1 MVLLKVHLSVNPR
14 DFLSIARDMRF
25 PERLDPHFAVGVA
38 TQKPKFVPPS
48 NPNTYIDSGLLTGTN
63 SMTFEALL
71 VFRHVPGRPDLEPS
85 MVQLL
90 QQIWTEKHTSKPGF
104 NSG

>member
-14 DFLSIARDMRF
+14 HFLSIARDMRF

-38 TQKPKFVPPS
+38 TQKPTS

-90 QQIWTEKHTSKPGF
+90 QQI
-104 NSG
+104 